1 VEELRVS
8 LFLYAHSEPEAWDQW
23 CLYESRLAELFFGVL
38 EFFVDL
44 CEKVKFVQREV
55 ALRFWSGCLQM
66 RNSLGCDCAWFGQL
80 EQKVEL
86 GALSLKKTFACW
98 NTPLAGETFVGA
110 GVIGPAGGTGE
121 NPKNTGV

>member
-1 VEELRVS
+1 
-8 LFLYAHSEPEAWDQW
+8 
-23 CLYESRLAELFFGVL
+23 LYESRLAELFFGVL

-86 GALSLKKTFACW
+86 GALSLKKHL
-98 NTPLAGETFVGA
+98 LAGILRLLVKHLL
-110 GVIGPAGGTGE
+110 VL
-121 NPKNTGV
+121 V